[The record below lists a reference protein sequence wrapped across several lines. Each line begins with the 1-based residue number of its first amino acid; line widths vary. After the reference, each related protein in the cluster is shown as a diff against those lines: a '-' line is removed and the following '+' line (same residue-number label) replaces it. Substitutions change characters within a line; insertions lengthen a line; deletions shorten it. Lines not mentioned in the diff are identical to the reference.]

1 MGISGAAFLGQSKS
15 STRKKVLIVDDDPL
29 ITIGLEKTV
38 AREGFLTAAATTG
51 NKALQKIEEDP
62 PDIVLLDIKLPDS
75 LDGLALLEIIKQT
88 RPEITVIMISGQ
100 AEIRSAVDAM
110 KAGASDYLEKPID
123 FNRLKA
129 LLEPFKAAG
138 RPEPKSPVMGD
149 LIFVSDRMKR
159 VVEIMQRLALKSD
172 ITVLVLGESGTGK
185 NYLCRKM
192 HEISPRKDFSYVQ
205 IGCANI
211 PDHLIESEL
220 FGYEKGAF
228 TDAKQSKKGLVEVA
242 EGGTLLLDELGEMPY
257 PFQAKVLNLLEEKR
271 FRKVGALQDSIAD
284 IRILAA
290 TNRNLHTL
298 VQEKRFR
305 LDLYYRLN
313 VATVELPAL
322 RERPEDIP
330 PLVRHFL
337 SSFSRKYDLPAKI
350 LEEGGLRL
358 LREYHWPGNIRQLK
372 NMLERL
378 VVLTDGEVIAAEEIS
393 ASLMLQ
399 PHDREDGGA
408 REDGPEMPGNLSLE
422 EMEERYIRTALK
434 LAAGNQRR
442 AAELLHISRDTLR
455 YRLKKMGIETKAD
468 F

>member
-1 MGISGAAFLGQSKS
+1 MGISGAASLGQSRFF
-15 STRKKVLIVDDDPL
+15 TRKKVLIVDDDPL
-29 ITIGLEKTV
+29 ITIGLERTV
-38 AREGFLTAAATTG
+38 AKEGFLTAAATTG

-129 LLEPFKAAG
+129 ILEPLKAG
-138 RPEPKSPVMGD
+138 RPDPRPPAGTD
-149 LIFVSDRMKR
+149 LVFVSDRMKR
-159 VVEIMQRLALKSD
+159 AVEIMQRLALKSD

-185 NYLCRKM
+185 NYLCRRM
-192 HEISPRKDFSYVQ
+192 HELSPRKDFSYVQ

-257 PFQAKVLNLLEEKR
+257 QFQAKVLALLEEKR
-271 FRKVGALQDSIAD
+271 YRKVGALQDSIAD

-313 VATVELPAL
+313 VATIELPAL

-337 SSFSRKYDLPAKI
+337 SMFSSKYGLPVKI

-378 VVLTDGEVIAAEEIS
+378 VVLTEGEVISTEEIS

-399 PHDREDGGA
+399 PQDRAEAGA
-408 REDGPEMPGNLSLE
+408 GPAGPDVPGSLALGD
-422 EMEERYIRTALK
+422 MEERYIRSALK

-455 YRLKKMGIETKAD
+455 YRLKKMGIEAK
-468 F
+468 